1 MIEGLHA
8 VQRNLGHES
17 FEAFSWETR
26 PRFGILLTLSP
37 VIGLD
42 ELLVRLG
49 TTYIDPDVS
58 SDKLF

>member
-1 MIEGLHA
+1 M
-8 VQRNLGHES
+8 NLLRRFLG
-17 FEAFSWETR
+17 R
-26 PRFGILLTLSP
+26 PDLVLEFFLTLSP